1 MTDKKNPLFRNALL
15 GGIVGSI
22 SVLAIV
28 ALTTIVGCWFDYKAI
43 VVVNQTQLQEKM
55 DMVTVPEQMLLRSL
69 EHKGILLTPAEYTNN
84 IIGYYNTLIAF
95 LAIFFIVFTFASYM
109 YIKGMSKKEV
119 RDEAREIL
127 LDSET
132 FRRDVL
138 DTIRGEFDNNYIPR
152 EEFDRINNVTDEKL
166 EHLMEVIEDNK
177 NLSKK
182 KTVVKK
188 ISK

>member
-1 MTDKKNPLFRNALL
+1 
-15 GGIVGSI
+15 
-22 SVLAIV
+22 
-28 ALTTIVGCWFDYKAI
+28 
-43 VVVNQTQLQEKM
+43 
-55 DMVTVPEQMLLRSL
+55 
-69 EHKGILLTPAEYTNN
+69 
-84 IIGYYNTLIAF
+84 
-95 LAIFFIVFTFASYM
+95 
-109 YIKGMSKKEV
+109 MSKKEV

-177 NLSKK
+177 NLSKT